1 MSSLAPTAAP
11 KAVKMELFAR
21 LGDEIELLWRDANYD
36 EFKLPAIAKAKLA
49 EHNLP
54 SKVTPWDVLDWAMFT
69 PELTPQAD
77 PNSNFGDP
85 PITVYSGT
93 RFHIDVYFWF
103 TGTTAIH
110 QHGFSGA
117 FQVLAGSSIHSWYE
131 FTPDDYVNV
140 FMEYGRMDL
149 KVCEI
154 LEIGAVQE
162 INPGRQYI
170 HSLFH
175 LDDPSVTI
183 VVRTRKSPMFL
194 PQYSYHKPHLALDPF
209 YVQDSMNKK
218 VQSMGAMLKAKR
230 PDADEKIG
238 ELLANSD
245 IQQTFHLLQNLRS
258 MIRTDKVKQM
268 FNVENFDQRF
278 NGLFAI
284 SKARHG
290 IRAERLLDV
299 FDYQDKVI
307 STVNRRD
314 YVTDPALRF
323 FLAVLLNIDGREN
336 IYKLIKQR
344 YPDADP
350 QDKVLDWTFDLA
362 NTRVMGVEPP
372 NALGIDGFGDI
383 DIIIFEDMLNGKD
396 APAISESL
404 TAQGAVISDLADR
417 IGRIQSSP
425 LLSTLL

>member
-1 MSSLAPTAAP
+1 MQ
-11 KAVKMELFAR
+11 LFDR
-21 LGDEIELLWRDANYD
+21 LGDEIELLWRDADYD
-36 EFKLPAIAKAKLA
+36 ELKLPAIAKEKLA
-49 EHNLP
+49 EHDLP
-54 SKVTPWDVLDWAMFT
+54 SKVTPWDVLEWVMAT
-69 PELTPQAD
+69 PEITPQAE

-85 PITVYSGT
+85 PITVYSGA

-131 FTPDDYVNV
+131 FFPDDYVNV
-140 FMEYGRMDL
+140 FMEFGRMEL
-149 KVCEI
+149 KLCEI
-154 LEIGAVQE
+154 LEVGAVQE
-162 INPGRQYI
+162 INAGRGYI

-209 YVQDSMNKK
+209 FVQDSMTRRI
-218 VQSMGAMLKAKR
+218 QSMGAMLKAKR

-238 ELLANSD
+238 KMLANSD
-245 IQQTFHLLQNLRS
+245 IHQTFHILQTLRS
-258 MIRTDKVKQM
+258 MLRIDKVRRL
-268 FNVENFDQRF
+268 FGVENFHVRF
-278 NGLFAI
+278 DALFAVSI
-284 SKARHG
+284 ARHG
-290 IRAERLLDV
+290 ARAERLLEA
-299 FDYQDKVI
+299 FEFQDKLNSVV
-307 STVNRRD
+307 SRRD

-323 FLAVLLNIDGREN
+323 FLAVLLNVDGREN

-383 DIIIFEDMLNGKD
+383 DLLIFEDMLNGKH
-396 APAISESL
+396 PAVIGNSL
-404 TAQGAVISDLADR
+404 ADQGAAVDDLESRMAR
-417 IGRIQSSP
+417 IRNSA

>member
-1 MSSLAPTAAP
+1 
-11 KAVKMELFAR
+11 MELFNK
-21 LGDEIELLWRDANYD
+21 LGDEIELQWRDSNYD
-36 EFKLPAIAKAKLA
+36 ELKLPAIAKQKLA
-49 EHNLP
+49 EHDLP
-54 SKVTPWDVLDWAMFT
+54 SKVSPWEVLEWAMAM
-69 PELTPQAD
+69 PELPPQAD

-85 PITVYSGT
+85 PITVYSGA

-103 TGTTAIH
+103 TGTTSIH

-131 FTPDDYVNV
+131 FFPDDYVNV
-140 FMEYGRMDL
+140 FMEYGRMEL
-149 KVCEI
+149 KLCEI
-154 LEIGAVQE
+154 LEVGAVQE
-162 INPGRQYI
+162 IDPGRGYI

-183 VVRTRKSPMFL
+183 VVRTRKSPMYL

-209 YVQDSMNKK
+209 YVQDSMTKK

-238 ELLANSD
+238 EMLANSD
-245 IQQTFHLLQNLRS
+245 IQQTFHILQSLRS
-258 MIRTDKVKQM
+258 MLRADKVKQM
-268 FNVENFDQRF
+268 FNVENFDGRF
-278 NGLFAI
+278 EALFAI
-284 SKARHG
+284 SKAKHG
-290 IRAERLLDV
+290 SRAERLLDV
-299 FDYQDKVI
+299 FEYQDKVV

-323 FLAVLLNIDGREN
+323 FLAVLLNVEGRDN
-336 IYKLIKQR
+336 IYKLIKRR

-362 NTRVMGVEPP
+362 NTRVMGVDPP

-396 APAISESL
+396 SNAIRESL
-404 TAQGAVISDLADR
+404 SSQGGTIADLDER
-417 IGRIQSSP
+417 ITRILRSQLLLP
-425 LLSTLL
+425 LFL

>member
-1 MSSLAPTAAP
+1 MAN
-11 KAVKMELFAR
+11 MELFNK
-21 LGDEIELLWRDANYD
+21 LGDEIELQWRDANYD
-36 EFKLPAIAKAKLA
+36 ELKLPGIAKAKLA
-49 EHNLP
+49 EHDLP
-54 SKVTPWDVLDWAMFT
+54 SKVTPWDVLEWAMAM
-69 PELTPQAD
+69 PELPPQAD

-85 PITVYSGT
+85 PITVYSGA
-93 RFHIDVYFWF
+93 RFHVDVYFWF

-154 LEIGAVQE
+154 LEVGGVRE

-194 PQYSYHKPHLALDPF
+194 PQYSYYKPHLALDPF

-230 PDADEKIG
+230 PNADEKIG
-238 ELLANSD
+238 EMLANSD
-245 IQQTFHLLQNLRS
+245 IQQTFHLLQNLRT
-258 MIRTDKVKQM
+258 MLRTDKVKQM

-278 NGLFAI
+278 EALFAI
-284 SKARHG
+284 SKTRHG
-290 IRAERLLDV
+290 ARAERLLDV
-299 FDYQDKVI
+299 FDFQDKLI
-307 STVNRRD
+307 SIVNRRD
-314 YVTDPALRF
+314 YVTAPELRF
-323 FLAVLLNIDGREN
+323 FLAVLLNVDGREN

-344 YPDADP
+344 YPEADP

-362 NTRVMGVEPP
+362 NTRVMGIEPP
-372 NALGIDGFGDI
+372 NALGIEGFGDI
-383 DIIIFEDMLNGKD
+383 DLLIFEDMLNGKD
-396 APAISESL
+396 TAAISDSL
-404 TAQGAVISDLADR
+404 KAQGAVIDDLDAK
-417 IGRIQSSP
+417 IGRIRNSL